1 MKKYKIQRCNKGF
14 EILERVESDKPYQI
28 WKYLKIYF
36 PTEQKAQEWID
47 NHG

>member
-1 MKKYKIQRCNKGF
+1 MKKYKIQKCNKGF
-14 EILERVESDKPYQI
+14 EILECVENNKPYEM

-36 PTEQKAQEWID
+36 PTIEKAQAWID